1 MLSIIDFNIVNFI
14 IYVYYPHFDG
24 GWRRSVFEMLAEVAL
39 QIRPTGELL
48 LAFIYN
54 QSHSAT
60 QSDKNSRRND

>member
-24 GWRRSVFEMLAEVAL
+24 GWRRSVFEMLSEVTL
-39 QIRPTGELL
+39 QIRPDGELRL
-48 LAFIYN
+48 VFIDN

-60 QSDKNSRRND
+60 KSDKNSRRND

>member
-1 MLSIIDFNIVNFI
+1 MYL
-14 IYVYYPHFDG
+14 PHFDG
-24 GWRRSVFEMLAEVAL
+24 GWRRSVFEMLPEVAL
-39 QIRPTGELL
+39 QIRPDGELC